1 MIAVQG
7 RCFQSLFLSFRTDCR
22 RVQRNCLQACS
33 GRPSFFFLFTGN
45 TFPSLPIYWSISS
58 SIRLL
63 FSTWDE
69 ISSNMSVSRMACK
82 VTAARRFF
90 SSFIWAP
97 SRLSSTSPALSRSSD
112 VITGAI
118 PSVPEPVRPAFPVPL
133 STVSSLPGEARTPPH
148 SPAPPLPLRDNRS
161 RFPTA
166 GSCRGRQ
173 TYPRFSSR

>member
-7 RCFQSLFLSFRTDCR
+7 RCFQSLFLSYRTDCR

-33 GRPSFFFLFTGN
+33 GCPSFFFLFTGN

-69 ISSNMSVSRMACK
+69 ISSNISVSRMACK

-118 PSVPEPVRPAFPVPL
+118 PSVPGAC
-133 STVSSLPGEARTPPH
+133 SSSLSCSSFYSLISSRGSPH
-148 SPAPPLPLRDNRS
+148 STS
-161 RFPTA
+161 FSGTA
-166 GSCRGRQ
+166 SSS
-173 TYPRFSSR
+173 PR

>member
-7 RCFQSLFLSFRTDCR
+7 RCFQSLFLSCRTDCR

-33 GRPSFFFLFTGN
+33 GCPSFFFLFTGN

-69 ISSNMSVSRMACK
+69 ISSNISVSRMACK

-112 VITGAI
+112 VITGVI
-118 PSVPEPVRPAFPVPL
+118 PSVPE
-133 STVSSLPGEARTPPH
+133 GARTPPH

-173 TYPRFSSR
+173 TYPRFRPDRQIG

>member
-33 GRPSFFFLFTGN
+33 GCPSFFFLFTGN

-69 ISSNMSVSRMACK
+69 ISSNISVSRMACK

-97 SRLSSTSPALSRSSD
+97 SRLSSTSPRIPACPSAHG
-112 VITGAI
+112 TGSCPA
-118 PSVPEPVRPAFPVPL
+118 SAFPA
-133 STVSSLPGEARTPPH
+133 VSPYPAPRARGRC
-148 SPAPPLPLRDNRS
+148 SPCQAPPLHW
-161 RFPTA
+161 
-166 GSCRGRQ
+166 Q
-173 TYPRFSSR
+173 Q